1 MKTFPKG
8 IQFCYEWRS
17 YQSRVLSELDVHM
30 KSKNLHLVAPPG
42 SGKTVLGL
50 EVMLRMNK
58 ATLIVAPT
66 LAIKQQWKDRF
77 IELFLMDEQPDWIS
91 MDIKNPK
98 FITITTYQS
107 LHSIYKDNDFLD
119 EDEDEQVDD
128 IELQE
133 EGPIAISESAQIQQK
148 IKALGFGTLILDEAH
163 HLRTAWWHSM
173 MQVRNELQNSYVV
186 SLTATPPFDVSA
198 IGMAAV
204 YTIMRND

>member
-1 MKTFPKG
+1 MSGDPIKAA
-8 IQFCYEWRS
+8 
-17 YQSRVLSELDVHM
+17 VLNELDAHM
-30 KSKNLHLVAPPG
+30 KSKKLHLVAPPG

-50 EVMLRMNK
+50 EVMLGINK

-77 IELFLMDEQPDWIS
+77 TELFLKDEQPDWIS

-119 EDEDEQVDD
+119 DDDDDERVDD
-128 IELQE
+128 VELQE
-133 EGPIAISESAQIQQK
+133 EEPIVLSESARIQQK
-148 IKALGFGTLILDEAH
+148 IKALGFRTLILDEAH

-173 MQVRNELQNSYVV
+173 MQLRNELHNSYVV

-198 IGMAAV
+198 VEWQRYIELCG
-204 YTIMRND
+204 TD